1 MSTTAERASLP
12 YDLSAA
18 ARAVYE
24 QPVVGHVIDGEV
36 RESASGES
44 FPVYDPSTGLE
55 FARGAQGG
63 SAEVEAAVLSARRA
77 FVDGRWR
84 LMPPAQK
91 ERVLHRYAELIA
103 ENRTAFGELDSIDAG
118 ILKGFGG
125 FIADF
130 AVGAIDYYAGW
141 PTKLKGVVPAVP
153 ADLSVALVREPVG
166 VVGII
171 TPWNGP
177 TAVAAFVAAAL
188 AAGNSVILKPA
199 EQTPLSAHL
208 LGVLALRAGVP
219 AGVFN
224 VVQGAGEVGGA
235 LVAHP
240 GVDKISFTGSVA
252 TGKAIAEAGAKTLK
266 RVSLELGGKSP
277 ILVFPD
283 ADLDLAAAGAM
294 SAIWNNSGQV
304 CTAGSRTLVHRSVY
318 DRFAEKVVAESAK
331 LQVGGAFEE
340 GTELGPLVSAAQLAR
355 VQSYVEIGQAEGA
368 ELALSPTASGGGG
381 YFHGPTV
388 FTGVRNDMRIAQEEI
403 FGPVM
408 ALLPFDTEEEAYAI
422 ANDVEFGLSAGVWT
436 NDLSR
441 AHRASRALH
450 VGTVWINTYQ
460 NNDVSVPYGGVKQSG
475 YGRTLGEESLEA
487 FLHTKSVWTKVFDA

>member
-1 MSTTAERASLP
+1 MTAIAPSSPLP
-12 YDLSAA
+12 YELSEA
-18 ARAVYE
+18 ARAVFE
-24 QPVVGHVIDGEV
+24 QPVVGHVIDGQV
-36 RESASGES
+36 RESSSRETFAV
-44 FPVYDPSTGLE
+44 FDPSTGTE
-55 FARGAQGG
+55 FTRGAQGG
-63 SAEVEAAVLSARRA
+63 QQEVEASVDAARRS
-77 FVDGRWR
+77 FEDGRWR
-84 LMPPAQK
+84 LLAPASK
-91 ERVLHRYAELIA
+91 EQVLHRFAALIA

-130 AVGAIDYYAGW
+130 AVGAVDYYAGW

-153 ADLSVALVREPVG
+153 ADLAVQLVREPVG
-166 VVGII
+166 VVAII

-208 LGVLALRAGVP
+208 LGTLALEAGVP

-224 VVQGAGEVGGA
+224 VVQGGGEVGAA
-235 LVAHP
+235 LVDHP
-240 GVDKISFTGSVA
+240 GVDKVSFTGSVA
-252 TGKAIAEAGAKTLK
+252 TGKAIAAAGAKTLK

-277 ILVFPD
+277 VLVFPD
-283 ADLDLAAAGAM
+283 ADLDAAAAAAM

-304 CTAGSRTLVHRSVY
+304 CTAGSRTLVHRSIH
-318 DRFAEKVVAESAK
+318 DRFAEKVVAESSR
-331 LQVGGAFEE
+331 LQVGSAFDD
-340 GTELGPLVSAAQLAR
+340 GTQLGPLVSAQQLAR
-355 VQSYVEIGQAEGA
+355 VQSYVEIGVAEGA
-368 ELALSPTASGGGG
+368 ELALSSPQPAGGG
-381 YFHGPTV
+381 YYHGPTI

-408 ALLPFDTEEEAYAI
+408 SLLPFDTEQEAYAL

-441 AHRASRALH
+441 AHRASRALQT
-450 VGTVWINTYQ
+450 GTVWINTYQ
-460 NNDVSVPYGGVKQSG
+460 NNDVAVPYGGVKQSG

-487 FLHTKSVWTKVFDA
+487 FLHTKSVWTKVNEA